1 MNKVV
6 HRNES
11 FWGSSS
17 VIVLAGGFALAM
29 VSVLANEKSAAIIHD
44 LMVHE
49 SRRGRGLGR
58 KLLKEAIAEAEGTGA
73 EVTRIAVEPCSWQA
87 EWYKRN
93 GFREVGSTELDSHE
107 CLVLE
112 RENPSGDGGAGN
124 QSFHDRMC

>member
-29 VSVLANEKSAAIIHD
+29 VSVLRNERDAAVIHD

-58 KLLKEAIAEAEGTGA
+58 KILKEAIAEAENTGA
-73 EVTRIAVEPCSWQA
+73 GITRIAVEPFSWQA

-93 GFREVGSTELDSHE
+93 GFREVGMAEMDKGHI

-112 RENPSGDGGAGN
+112 RENPQGCGGAG
-124 QSFHDRMC
+124 QP